1 MKFLYLLLCAAGMP
15 LLACAQADHAMSA
28 AADPNAPVP
37 PLQYRS
43 VFEDHAAAKE
53 PTRSPDKA
61 WMAANRAVMG
71 ADGEAT
77 ASNAA
82 PAPAVSDKAPEPH
95 PMPGK
100 HEHGGA
106 HQ

>member
-1 MKFLYLLLCAAGMP
+1 MKFSILLLFAAGMP
-15 LLACAQADHAMSA
+15 LLASAQADQAMPA

-43 VFEDHAAAKE
+43 VFADYVAAKE

-61 WMAANRAVMG
+61 WVPANRAVMG
-71 ADGEAT
+71 EDVEAT
-77 ASNAA
+77 AS
-82 PAPAVSDKAPEPH
+82 H
-95 PMPGK
+95 PMPDK

-106 HQ
+106 SQ

>member
-1 MKFLYLLLCAAGMP
+1 MKLSHLLLFAAGLP
-15 LLACAQADHAMSA
+15 LLASAQADQAMPA

-43 VFEDHAAAKE
+43 VFEDQVAAKE
-53 PTRSPDKA
+53 PTRSPDQA
-61 WMAANRAVMG
+61 WVAANRAVMG
-71 ADGEAT
+71 ADGD
-77 ASNAA
+77 
-82 PAPAVSDKAPEPH
+82 SDKASEPH

>member
-1 MKFLYLLLCAAGMP
+1 MKFSILLLFAAGMP
-15 LLACAQADHAMSA
+15 LLASAQADHATPA

-43 VFEDHAAAKE
+43 VFAAYGAAKE

-61 WMAANRAVMG
+61 WVSANRAVMG

-77 ASNAA
+77 TS
-82 PAPAVSDKAPEPH
+82 H
-95 PMPGK
+95 PVPDK